1 MKHYISYLRISTQ
14 KQGHSGLGLEA
25 QRKAVGL
32 YVKDPELILKEYIE
46 VESGKDN
53 LRVELHKAIAHAKAT
68 GATLL
73 IAKLDRL
80 SRNVAFIFTLKEAGV
95 EFVCAD
101 MPEANTLTIGIFAVL
116 AQHERELISSRTK
129 AALQEKA
136 TQLARVGAKLGTPA
150 NLTVEARKK
159 GVEVLKAKARVAK
172 ENVQA
177 LELIYLYRAVKNSRG
192 KPLTF
197 QAIADR
203 LNSKGFKTGRGKD
216 YSASW
221 VRQLLC
227 RETIDGGQTPK

>member
-1 MKHYISYLRISTQ
+1 MKRYISYLRISTQ
-14 KQGHSGLGLEA
+14 KQGQSGLGLEA

-32 YVKDPELILKEYIE
+32 FVKNPGLIVREYIE

-53 LRVELHKAIAHAKAT
+53 LRVELLKAIAHAKASN
-68 GATLL
+68 ATLL

-95 EFVCAD
+95 DFVCAD
-101 MPEANTLTIGIFAVL
+101 MPQANTLTIGIFAVL

-129 AALQEKA
+129 SALQEKA

-150 NLTVEARKK
+150 NLTEAARKK
-159 GVEVLKAKARVAK
+159 GVDVLKAKARIAK

-203 LNSKGFKTGRGKD
+203 LNSKGFKTRRGKD

-227 RETIDGGQTPK
+227 REPLQEHL